1 MWSEIKTTEFG
12 HNSNGHKGET
22 VHQHW
27 NKLFVCV
34 RWCVRIR
41 PSLGAQLKCEVMCI
55 QIARAHGVDESLSD
69 GKRPAME
76 DSEWGLLINLQLLHT
91 RTKHTFLSISCS
103 VLKLK
108 NKNLHNAPNTK
119 PSWKWIVKLKN
130 LDVFKKVQ
138 ISWRYRLLCPD
149 EGAVGLGFFLFSFFH
164 TTCSFSMNIYTNPQ
178 ECRYRYTDVTSI
190 LILLFFFKS
199 YALSHTHTWLR
210 SAGLGLGFC
219 RRTCWSS
226 AQIRMIRKKMKN
238 EQIIAWREAFLSVQ
252 YLLKLSHFGFVKL
265 RSVWIQ
271 KLDGKR
277 TSCRRHIT
285 KSVTARF
292 SKICRFVFPALAQ
305 LS

>member
-1 MWSEIKTTEFG
+1 MDTRAKQSINTEI
-12 HNSNGHKGET
+12 NS
-22 VHQHW
+22 
-27 NKLFVCV
+27 VCV
-34 RWCVRIR
+34 RGCVRIR

-91 RTKHTFLSISCS
+91 CTKHTFLSISCS

-138 ISWRYRLLCPD
+138 ISWRYRLLRPD

-190 LILLFFFKS
+190 LILFFF
-199 YALSHTHTWLR
+199 
-210 SAGLGLGFC
+210 
-219 RRTCWSS
+219 
-226 AQIRMIRKKMKN
+226 
-238 EQIIAWREAFLSVQ
+238 
-252 YLLKLSHFGFVKL
+252 
-265 RSVWIQ
+265 
-271 KLDGKR
+271 
-277 TSCRRHIT
+277 
-285 KSVTARF
+285 
-292 SKICRFVFPALAQ
+292 
-305 LS
+305 